1 MINEGGMKKENKQA
15 TKTNYKKSKAFRRG
29 LLLLPASLIIILAA
43 IACGQKMKLNDSG
56 EKSGQTADE
65 SVTSIDSEETPLAAG
80 VEDAD
85 SSAGETNPLEAEN
98 VDLML
103 SALPETFEPCGMIAD
118 GDELLVADSFSKKI
132 WKINSEGAV
141 VYAGADTVVDIYER
155 PVGGYSDTTREESM
169 FGEPWALTKFIN
181 GVAVS
186 DVTNNAL
193 RFITEVDVQSLNA
206 TSYVGNTSKS
216 RATYNYP
223 TGLATDSEGRLYVS
237 DTHTD
242 SVFRITTDGK
252 CTVFIKGINSP
263 MGLSWCNGYLY
274 IAETGGNRI
283 LRVETAGNAEALA
296 PANLEVF
303 AGTGEVGD
311 LDGKCEE
318 ATFSSPKGVLALSD
332 GTVFV
337 ADTVNGKL
345 REIKDGEVT
354 SIEVKDEESP
364 EIELT
369 SPIGLCAMGGKL
381 YVADNFVRKIF
392 EVIPK

>member
-1 MINEGGMKKENKQA
+1 MEKENLQQR
-15 TKTNYKKSKAFRRG
+15 KTNHKERRISRGG
-29 LLLLPASLIIILAA
+29 LLFLPAALVVIVAA
-43 IACGQKMKLNDSG
+43 IACGQKIKQTSTVNEPGKAADGSAFAIDSG
-56 EKSGQTADE
+56 E
-65 SVTSIDSEETPLAAG
+65 VPLAAG

-103 SALPETFEPCGMIAD
+103 LALPETFEPCGMIAD

-132 WKINSEGAV
+132 WRISREGAE
-141 VYAGADTVVDIYER
+141 VYAGSDTVVDIYER

-237 DTHTD
+237 DTHSD

-252 CTVFIKGINSP
+252 CKVFIKGINSP

-283 LRVETAGNAEALA
+283 LRVETAGDAEALA

-318 ATFSSPKGVLALSD
+318 AKFSSPKGVLALSD

-381 YVADNFVRKIF
+381 YVADNFARKIF